1 MSGFVDRIFSH
12 IAPRVNRIL
21 EGAVVCFRKTF
32 FEKSITTALA
42 IQAPCQPFSMSNG
55 LLYRISIMMQ
65 RRNATTMISV
75 KVVHIK
81 APTSLYSY
89 SLVINGITGIIKV
102 DKQKTL
108 WLFGLLFENYRSE
121 VDERLRRWSTLAIK
135 NNDISPMR

>member
-1 MSGFVDRIFSH
+1 
-12 IAPRVNRIL
+12 
-21 EGAVVCFRKTF
+21 
-32 FEKSITTALA
+32 
-42 IQAPCQPFSMSNG
+42 MSNG